1 MIISGYP
8 RRRAGD
14 HQGWEGSSDLS
25 QSIGLSA
32 AQVFLRSFHG
42 MCGIFS
48 VGCRPVPSESTWI
61 ESSQSRVASTAKG
74 WQRMVIDMSTGRNNG
89 LIRFLQ
95 DDLAVSQDSIN
106 MALRHC
112 EQDPGPL
119 PMVLWQYGLINLEQ
133 LEKIYDW
140 LEAA

>member
-1 MIISGYP
+1 M
-8 RRRAGD
+8 
-14 HQGWEGSSDLS
+14 
-25 QSIGLSA
+25 
-32 AQVFLRSFHG
+32 VF
-42 MCGIFS
+42 
-48 VGCRPVPSESTWI
+48 
-61 ESSQSRVASTAKG
+61 
-74 WQRMVIDMSTGRNNG
+74 DMSTGRNSG

-119 PMVLWQYGLINLEQ
+119 PMVLWQYGLITLEQ

-140 LEAA
+140 MEAA

>member
-1 MIISGYP
+1 M
-8 RRRAGD
+8 
-14 HQGWEGSSDLS
+14 L
-25 QSIGLSA
+25 
-32 AQVFLRSFHG
+32 V
-42 MCGIFS
+42 
-48 VGCRPVPSESTWI
+48 
-61 ESSQSRVASTAKG
+61 
-74 WQRMVIDMSTGRNNG
+74 DMSTGRDSG

-119 PMVLWQYGLINLEQ
+119 PIVLWQYGLITLEQ